1 MKVKVTK
8 TMTAALNKHF
18 PEWSFSFLRL
28 SQDAYRTEVDY
39 SCIDNYQ
46 DWDYTRNCMNVIRL
60 DYPAT
65 DYALPRFITTN
76 DLLNICRHSNGTL
89 ESFMDA
95 AYQEL
100 AI

>member
-1 MKVKVTK
+1 MKVKATK

-18 PEWSFSFLRL
+18 PEWSFTFLRL
-28 SQDAYRTEVDY
+28 SQEAYTTSVSY
-39 SCIDNYQ
+39 SLMENFQ

-76 DLLNICRHSNGTL
+76 DLINICRHSDGTL
-89 ESFMDA
+89 ESFMNA